1 MEAAACQAASSLNVT
16 ASPSTLLLD
25 LPRTVTVAG
34 CAVGPGDVVALVPRA
49 SLTCAELHVLDNA
62 SAFTSSVTLS
72 IGEYD
77 LFAAIGNV
85 TLSLVAQPPPSA
97 PPPLTP
103 PPSMPPPALPPPS
116 LPLPSPPAGP
126 QPSSPVPSLP
136 GLISA
141 VSTGAASPLRP
152 PA

>member
-1 MEAAACQAASSLNVT
+1 MEAAACQAASTLNVT

-34 CAVGPGDVVALVPRA
+34 CAVGPGDLVALVPRA

-62 SAFTSSVTLS
+62 STFTSSSLS

-77 LFAAIGNV
+77 IFAAIGNV

-97 PPPLTP
+97 PPPRTP
-103 PPSMPPPALPPPS
+103 PPSMPPPALPPTS
-116 LPLPSPPAGP
+116 LS
-126 QPSSPVPSLP
+126 
-136 GLISA
+136 
-141 VSTGAASPLRP
+141 
-152 PA
+152 